1 MNFREAVQPG
11 MTSMEYLDIPHD
23 ERYESIVNAIG
34 YEDVK
39 QCIPYS
45 LERLKKEFEK
55 DKFMNGTS
63 IEKWDMAAGFICKYG
78 NAKYI
83 GSRLTNLY
91 RRIGVDTFSCSDGVC
106 ILKCCARMWIKES
119 ENGGVADESMQ

>member
-1 MNFREAVQPG
+1 MNFREAMQPG

-23 ERYESIVNAIG
+23 ERYEAIVNAIG

-45 LERLKKEFEK
+45 LDRLKEEFKK
-55 DKFMNGTS
+55 DKYMNGTG
-63 IEKWDMAAGFICKYG
+63 IGKWDIAAGFICQYG

-83 GSRLTNLY
+83 GSRLTALY
-91 RRIGVDTFSCSDGVC
+91 RRIGVDTFSPSDGVC

-119 ENGGVADESMQ
+119 EREVVADASVQ

>member
-23 ERYESIVNAIG
+23 ERYEAIVNAIG

-63 IEKWDMAAGFICKYG
+63 IEKCDMAAGFICKYG